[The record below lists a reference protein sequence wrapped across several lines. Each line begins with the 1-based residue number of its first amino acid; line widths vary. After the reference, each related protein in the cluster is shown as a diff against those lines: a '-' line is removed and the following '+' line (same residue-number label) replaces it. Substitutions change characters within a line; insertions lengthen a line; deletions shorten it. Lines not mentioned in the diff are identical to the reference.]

1 MGPGMGALK
10 IDLTLVDFTEK
21 GDSGEAPAKRKDV

>member
-1 MGPGMGALK
+1 MGALK
-10 IDLTLVDFTEK
+10 IGLTLVDFTEE